1 MNHPK
6 IKRINFKKFRWYL
19 LWFLLPALI
28 IYTVFMV
35 FPLFNSMRMSFYTG
49 TGIVPREFVGFGNYV
64 KLFTQFPFNIRL
76 SNAIL
81 NNIKFFVMVM
91 FFQNVIGFFIAVF
104 VSRKIKGAK
113 FFRTLYFIPTALSVI
128 VVGFIFSLIL
138 NPVWGIFDRLLE
150 ITGLGFLITP
160 WLGNPKTAL
169 TAIALVVAW
178 HNIGIPVVFFT
189 AGIDGISEDL
199 LEASRIDGVT
209 FWGEVRHII
218 FPLLKPIIGI
228 VSILTFVGNFSEFEI
243 VYSMTGISGSPEF
256 ATDIF
261 GSLFYRTTF
270 GTTMNIVSD
279 VGLGATIATIMF
291 FIILV
296 GVLFF
301 LRIFRKEV

>member
-1 MNHPK
+1 
-6 IKRINFKKFRWYL
+6 
-19 LWFLLPALI
+19 
-28 IYTVFMV
+28 
-35 FPLFNSMRMSFYTG
+35 MSFYTG
-49 TGIVPREFVGFGNYV
+49 PGIVPKEFIGFGNYI

-76 SNAIL
+76 SNALL
-81 NNIKFFVMVM
+81 NNIKLFIMVM
-91 FFQNVIGFFIAVF
+91 FFQNLIGFFFAILIT
-104 VSRKIKGAK
+104 RKIKGTK
-113 FFRTLYFIPTALSVI
+113 FFRTLFFIPTALSVI

-150 ITGLGFLITP
+150 FIGFGAYITP

-169 TAIALVVAW
+169 VAIALVVAW

-189 AGIDGISEDL
+189 AAIDGISEDV
-199 LEASRIDGVT
+199 LEAARIDGVSLS
-209 FWGEVRHII
+209 GEVRHII
-218 FPLLKPIIGI
+218 FPLLKPTIGI

-270 GTTMNIVSD
+270 GTTMNVVSD
-279 VGLGATIATIMF
+279 VGLGAAIATIMF
-291 FIILV
+291 MIILI

-301 LRIFRKEV
+301 LRIFKREV

>member
-1 MNHPK
+1 MNLANT
-6 IKRINFKKFRWYL
+6 KRINVKKFRWYL

-49 TGIVPREFVGFGNYV
+49 TGIVPKEFVGFGNYV
-64 KLFTQFPFNIRL
+64 KLFTQFPFNVRL
-76 SNAIL
+76 TNAIL

-91 FFQNVIGFFIAVF
+91 VFQNVIGFFIAVF

-189 AGIDGISEDL
+189 AGIDGIPEDL

-291 FIILV
+291 FIILI

>member
-1 MNHPK
+1 MNLSKTKK
-6 IKRINFKKFRWYL
+6 ISFRKFRWYI

-35 FPLFNSMRMSFYTG
+35 FPLFNSMRMSFFTG
-49 TGIVPREFVGFGNYV
+49 SGIVPKEFVGFGNYV
-64 KLFTQFPFNIRL
+64 KLFTQFPFNLRI
-76 SNAIL
+76 SNAVL
-81 NNIKFFVMVM
+81 NNIKFFIMVM
-91 FFQNVIGFFIAVF
+91 FFQNVIGFFVAIF
-104 VSRKIKGAK
+104 ITRRIKGAK

-150 ITGLGFLITP
+150 IIGLDSFITP

-169 TAIALVVAW
+169 IAIALVTAW
-178 HNIGIPVVFFT
+178 HNIGIPIVFFT
-189 AGIDGISEDL
+189 AGIDGIPEDL
-199 LEASRIDGVT
+199 MEAARIDGVSL
-209 FWGEVRHII
+209 WGEVRHII

-291 FIILV
+291 LIILI